1 MEKEVI
7 ITPAQ
12 IRGARALLDWSQNR
26 LAKATG
32 MSLTTIR
39 DYEKERRGWRE
50 DDKEDAGQAV
60 GGLAAIR
67 HTLENEGVMFLPSE
81 GNFGPGVR
89 IIAKIPN
96 VLRWP
101 TRLGRWEPLLV
112 PVEWRGHKVNVFVS
126 HEVLDDLGRF
136 RNTQPAA
143 EYLRIYE
150 EHRADIL
157 QAAAAA
163 IDAGRV
169 TPDGRVHLGHS
180 DFSQFCERSTS
191 STSG

>member
-1 MEKEVI
+1 MEKDVVV
-7 ITPAQ
+7 TPSQ
-12 IRGARALLDWSQNR
+12 IRGARALLDWSQEQ
-26 LAKATG
+26 LAKAAG

-50 DDKEDAGQAV
+50 DEKEGAGDA

-67 HTLENEGVMFLPSE
+67 RTLENEGVRFLSSE
-81 GNFGPGVR
+81 GDYGPGVR
-89 IIAKIPN
+89 VIAKVPN

-101 TRLGRWEPLLV
+101 TKLGTWEPLLV
-112 PVEWRGHKVNVFVS
+112 PVEWRGHKVNVFVA

-136 RNTQPAA
+136 RGTQPAA

-150 EHRADIL
+150 EHRSDIL

-169 TPDGRVHLGHS
+169 TPDRRVHLTHS
-180 DFSQFCERSTS
+180 DFPQLQ
-191 STSG
+191 

>member
-1 MEKEVI
+1 MEKDVL
-7 ITPAQ
+7 ITPSQ
-12 IRGARALLDWSQNR
+12 IRGARALLDWSQER
-26 LAKATG
+26 LAKAAG

-50 DDKEDAGQAV
+50 DEKEGDAGQAV

-67 HTLENEGVMFLPSE
+67 RTLENEGVRFLPSE
-81 GNFGPGVR
+81 GDYGPGVR
-89 IIAKIPN
+89 VMAKVPN

-101 TRLGRWEPLLV
+101 TKLGTWEPLLV
-112 PVEWRGHKVNVFVS
+112 PVEWRGHKVNVFVA

-136 RNTQPAA
+136 RGTQPVA

-150 EHRADIL
+150 EHRSDIL
-157 QAAAAA
+157 QAAATA

-169 TPDGRVHLGHS
+169 TPDRRVHLTHA
-180 DFSQFCERSTS
+180 DFPQLQ
-191 STSG
+191 

>member
-1 MEKEVI
+1 MENDVV
-7 ITPAQ
+7 ITPSQ
-12 IRGARALLDWSQNR
+12 IRGARALLNWSQEQ
-26 LAKATG
+26 LAKAAG

-39 DYEKERRGWRE
+39 DYENERRGWRE
-50 DDKEDAGQAV
+50 DEKEGAGQAI

-67 HTLENEGVMFLPSE
+67 HTLENEGVRFLPSE
-81 GNFGPGVR
+81 GDYGPGVR
-89 IIAKIPN
+89 VIAKVPN

-101 TRLGRWEPLLV
+101 TKLGTWEPLLV

-136 RNTQPAA
+136 RGTQPDA

-150 EHRADIL
+150 EHRSDIL

-169 TPDGRVHLGHS
+169 TPDRRVHLTHS
-180 DFSQFCERSTS
+180 DFPQLQ
-191 STSG
+191 